1 MTRSADKYYKVIVSL
16 PQDQYDILRR
26 TGYGGQNLFDLI
38 CACSDYDD
46 ATAKCQDLGLS
57 IVFNQSNTVE
67 ITDQNII
74 DICRLRDGNDV
85 LITTDPSGGNSSH
98 LYNQKPIYLN
108 LRSIHYSN
116 RPFVFKVGEEV
127 YDVRTRNLS
136 STKIAYGPL
145 IYVCPSWSFIE
156 CRDYACLKRYAMV
169 MYSNPDAPDG
179 EGVRIASV
187 PEDDLISGKR
197 MHNSVDK
204 VVGILDQLKSK
215 CREYQPSELKAKGI
229 DCPE

>member
-1 MTRSADKYYKVIVSL
+1 MSRFADKYYKVIVSL
-16 PQDQYDILRR
+16 PQDQYDILQK

-57 IVFNQSNTVE
+57 IVFNQSNAVE
-67 ITDQNII
+67 ITDQDII
-74 DICRLRDGNDV
+74 NICRQYDGNDV
-85 LITTDPSGGNSSH
+85 LIATDPSGGNSSH

-108 LRSIHYSN
+108 VRSINYSN

-127 YDVRTRNLS
+127 YDVRTQKSS

-156 CRDYACLKRYAMV
+156 CRDYACLKRNAMV
-169 MYSNPDAPDG
+169 LYANPDAPDG
-179 EGVRIASV
+179 EGARIASV
-187 PEDDLISGKR
+187 SEDNLISGKR
-197 MHNSVDK
+197 MHSSVDK
-204 VVGILDQLKSK
+204 VVGILDQLKSR

-229 DCPE
+229 DCPD